1 MDVHPPTAS
10 LDRYEICDVDCG
22 EGTSARDGAREG
34 GVPWDAVQQG
44 QKANRT
50 VAEASTRADTPC
62 HRHPFRRLHL
72 FSPEVEDGVADGLTM

>member
-10 LDRYEICDVDCG
+10 LDSDKICDVDCG

-44 QKANRT
+44 QKARSKEGEAQEADRGVNR
-50 VAEASTRADTPC
+50 ASP
-62 HRHPFRRLHL
+62 
-72 FSPEVEDGVADGLTM
+72 